1 MMIKIYLWSLK
12 KILFNWSFISCLAIF
27 LLCLEYLLFLI
38 LFQLSYKSLVNLSL
52 ILAIDRRYGNLKRI
66 LDIIPNLT
74 ILMRITLLGLKSIKI
89 Y

>member
-1 MMIKIYLWSLK
+1 MIKIYLWSLK

-27 LLCLEYLLFLI
+27 LLRLEYLLFLI
-38 LFQLSYKSLVNLSL
+38 LFQLSYKFPVNLSL